1 MVCGVLAKYS
11 STLMLHTIATSVII
25 KSSVPTY
32 AIYSVPISSV
42 LDRVEKSW
50 RFFTDTRPL
59 LGGYFSLLHCYIF
72 YPNPLC
78 LSPGAMLGSKK

>member
-11 STLMLHTIATSVII
+11 STLMLHTITTSVMI
-25 KSSVPTY
+25 KNSVFTY

-42 LDRVEKSW
+42 LGRVEKSW

-59 LGGYFSLLHCYIF
+59 LGSHFFAFTLLYN
-72 YPNPLC
+72 YPTNYVFH
-78 LSPGAMLGSKK
+78 LG